1 MLALVRPLDGHE
13 YYAYY
18 VLTYV
23 DDVLVLYHVAEEI
36 HQQIDKYFK
45 MKFGF
50 IGNPDIYL
58 GAAIKKMCL
67 HNGVEMWSSSPLK
80 YVWASLDTVVNHL
93 TNLGDEQW
101 SMPKK
106 ASNPCKGGY
115 KPELDVTPLLNPELA
130 L

>member
-13 YYAYY
+13 YYAY

-23 DDVLVLYHVAEEI
+23 NDVLVLYHVAEEI

-67 HNGVEMWSSSPLK
+67 HNGVEMWSSSPL
-80 YVWASLDTVVNHL
+80 
-93 TNLGDEQW
+93 TNLGVEQW